1 MGVEMEIEIECAGFK
16 IKKGTNIY
24 IYIYSHRNMCTYINI
39 LDLFCGINH
48 PNVVSIL
55 LVRDA

>member
-24 IYIYSHRNMCTYINI
+24 IYTVIEICAHI
-39 LDLFCGINH
+39 
-48 PNVVSIL
+48 
-55 LVRDA
+55 

>member
-16 IKKGTNIY
+16 IKKGTN